1 MLYFVRAVV
10 KQSESVVLSEFL
22 DHFRLSGKVEHIA
35 LLELKVRRSQFLIHC
50 AYESVLTAASAQLE
64 DIDSVFLVN
73 VQICD
78 SLADCL
84 G

>member
-22 DHFRLSGKVEHIA
+22 DHFRLPGEVEYIA
-35 LLELKVRRSQFLIHC
+35 LLELKVRRSQLLVYSTH
-50 AYESVLTAASAQLE
+50 ESVLTAASAQLK
-64 DIDSVFLVN
+64 DIDSVFLVDIQ
-73 VQICD
+73 VCD
-78 SLADCL
+78 SLADSL